1 MALIVV
7 AEDDAGTMR
16 LIEAALHLQGHE
28 VLTANNGQS
37 AWMTI
42 RQYRPDLVVSDIN
55 MPGVNGFDLLK
66 AVREHAALQQTPFIL
81 LTSLQERRNMR
92 QGMTLGA
99 DDYLTK
105 PVHPRE
111 LVDAV
116 AAQLNRKAMRTAALE
131 LQVKEAVNEALDEQ
145 AWTLQEQYELRLA
158 HELSEQ
164 WPGEAQG
171 DREDFHPQ
179 ATVLFAD
186 IRNDREW
193 ARALDPQQLAMTLK
207 RYYEGGGDT
216 VHLFGATSAHF
227 VGDGLLAVFT
237 DRASNTTAHRGLRA
251 VKAAFGL
258 RKSAAAMQGW
268 VQQQFPDL
276 ALPRFEAGIAIH
288 SGPVAMMRLD
298 GLLGGAAQVLP
309 VGETVVNALAMQRA
323 AVGPHPV
330 TLSIPVLRAVT
341 GAVQPVSRHFVT
353 LPQCPEPL
361 EVCAVDPLPA
371 T

>member
-1 MALIVV
+1 
-7 AEDDAGTMR
+7 
-16 LIEAALHLQGHE
+16 
-28 VLTANNGQS
+28 
-37 AWMTI
+37 
-42 RQYRPDLVVSDIN
+42 
-55 MPGVNGFDLLK
+55 
-66 AVREHAALQQTPFIL
+66 
-81 LTSLQERRNMR
+81 MR

-193 ARALDPQQLAMTLK
+193 ARALDPQQLAMMLK

-237 DRASNTTAHRGLRA
+237 DRTSKTSAHQGLRA